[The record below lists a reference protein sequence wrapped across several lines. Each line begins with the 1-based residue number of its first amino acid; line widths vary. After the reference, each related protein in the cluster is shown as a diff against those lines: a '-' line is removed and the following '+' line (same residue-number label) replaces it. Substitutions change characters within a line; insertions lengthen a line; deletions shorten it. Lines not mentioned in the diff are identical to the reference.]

1 MADPKYETPKGL
13 SDITPEEQDYYNL
26 IQSKL
31 EELAS
36 AYNFEDFESPL
47 LEKEDLFREA
57 IGEATAIVKEQL
69 YSFEDE
75 DGAKLAL
82 RPDNTSAMGR
92 AFVEDKMKSWPKPIK
107 LSYFGPVF
115 RQNNPHG
122 DNQFYQAGFEMLGS
136 DAPIVDALIIQ
147 VTYLLLKELG
157 LEDINYQMNHI
168 GCEECRS
175 EYRELLS
182 DYVDSQK
189 DKLTPKTKE
198 QVEADPLQLFS
209 STEPK
214 DRRVAKK
221 APQIVDEICSD
232 CKDNFKKVLEY
243 LGHLDIPYVMNPLI
257 VRGFE
262 YDSGTIFEITPSKSE
277 DFDPQ
282 DVLGSGGRYDDLIE
296 DMGAGKQVPACGAT
310 LRVDRIIEALKE
322 NDIEPESSGKE
333 EIFLMHLGERGRKK
347 TFELMEILR
356 KEGISFFEAMGK
368 KSLKAQTKVA
378 DKNQFRFRAL
388 LAQKEALDDK
398 VILKDTEEGTQDK
411 FKMKDLPGEL
421 RKRQNN
427 D

>member
-1 MADPKYETPKGL
+1 MPKPKYEAPSGL
-13 SDITPEEQDYYNL
+13 SDITPEDQAYYNL

-31 EELAS
+31 EELSS
-36 AYNFEDFESPL
+36 AYNFEEFESPII
-47 LEKEDLFREA
+47 EKEALFSEA
-57 IGEATAIVKEQL
+57 IGEASDIVKEQL
-69 YSFEDE
+69 YSFESK
-75 DGAKLAL
+75 DGSNFAL

-92 AFVEDKMKSWPKPIK
+92 AFVEDKMKSWSKPIK

-147 VTYLLLKELG
+147 VSYLLLKELG
-157 LEDINYQMNHI
+157 LEDINFQMNNI
-168 GCEECRS
+168 GCKECRPD
-175 EYRELLS
+175 YRELLA

-189 DKLTPKTKE
+189 DKLTPSTKE
-198 QVEADPLQLFS
+198 KVEKDPLRLFS

-232 CKDNFKKVLEY
+232 CKDNFKSVLEY

-257 VRGFE
+257 VRGFG

-277 DFDPQ
+277 DFEPE
-282 DVLGSGGRYDDLIE
+282 DVLGSGGRYDNLIE
-296 DMGAGKQVPACGAT
+296 TMGANSEVPACGVS
-310 LRVDRIIEALKE
+310 LRVDRIVKALKD
-322 NDIEPESSGKE
+322 NDIEPPSPKQAEV
-333 EIFLMHLGERGRKK
+333 FLMHLGERGRKK
-347 TFELMEILR
+347 TFGLMETLR
-356 KEGISFFEAMGK
+356 EEGISYSEALGK
-368 KSLKAQTKVA
+368 KSLKTQTKIA

-388 LAQKEALDDK
+388 LSQKEALDDK
-398 VILKDTEEGTQDK
+398 IILKDTEKGTQDK
-411 FKMKDLPGEL
+411 IDIEDLAQEL
-421 RKRQNN
+421 RNRQQN